1 MEPTEQTDEK
11 RASPD
16 ELRQAIERLTAEEL
30 YKLTKAAGYYLFG
43 SEYQNPSELL
53 NDAILRAMNA
63 AMGGHGRSW
72 KRSVDFF
79 SFLMMCMRGI
89 ASDSADSVGQK
100 RTVRIDALA
109 TETLSGE
116 DVLGAKG
123 INHQGVEDQVE
134 EKQETSLRR
143 AIAKSNSDA
152 IDQFFKDDDNVSFI
166 IMGYKDGMAAEE
178 IRSVSGMSATEYDTA
193 KRRFRRGLD
202 KMFPGRRNK

>member
-1 MEPTEQTDEK
+1 MEPTEHTDEK

-16 ELRQAIERLTAEEL
+16 ELREAIERLTAEEL

-53 NDAILRAMNA
+53 NEAILRAMNA
-63 AMGGHGRSW
+63 AMGAQGRPW
-72 KRSVDFF
+72 KKSVGFF

-100 RTVRIDALA
+100 RTLRIDALT
-109 TETLSGE
+109 TEALSGE
-116 DVLGAKG
+116 DLLGAKG
-123 INHQGVEDQVE
+123 FSHQGVEDQIE
-134 EKQETSLRR
+134 ERQETSLRQ
-143 AIAKSNSDA
+143 AIAKSDSDA
-152 IDQFFKDDDNVSFI
+152 IDHFFKTDDNVSFI
-166 IMGYKDGMAAEE
+166 IMGYKDEMTAEE
-178 IRSVSGMSATEYDTA
+178 IRAVSGMSATEYDTA